1 MDQILSV
8 HMEFVHEHLKVKFV
22 ELRPYPLHEPKH
34 VEQKTS
40 FYLVGHVHVENETQ
54 EDP

>member
-8 HMEFVHEHLKVKFV
+8 HMDFVHEHLKLKFV
-22 ELRPYPLHEPKH
+22 ELRPYPPHELN
-34 VEQKTS
+34 VVQKTS
-40 FYLVGHVHVENETQ
+40 FYLVGHVLVEDETQ